1 MPPPPTVVLQ
11 GSVLNMAILN
21 PVYGLIVPF
30 LFFVT
35 IPLAILAGITT
46 TLAFSVL
53 MFRVALVYVDIA
65 VNMVPQYVAGRPV
78 YPLFRG
84 YASASSTVTPAEPA
98 TSSTPASLLL
108 LPISGGNGSGSGHSS
123 PTTSRQQAAAA
134 ATVVRRH
141 RRRRTSGASYHS
153 IGSVTPTEDHGN
165 GNGNGISGG
174 GSKRGSV
181 VMMLPPSVGIDRD
194 FEGVGGWRLDG
205 KGAADDE
212 DAWTHI
218 NSRLS
223 LPLDHHW
230 RHHHRSPSGAGT
242 ATPGGN
248 NGGEYLMM
256 RSPSGPGLGL
266 GLGSDERSPE
276 HGTKRGRERREK
288 DGGTRGSGG
297 RTPTKMLPP
306 LTTMDGADGSYFP
319 RVASPRAEREVC

>member
-1 MPPPPTVVLQ
+1 
-11 GSVLNMAILN
+11 MAILN

-108 LPISGGNGSGSGHSS
+108 PISGGNGSGSGHSS

-134 ATVVRRH
+134 AVVVRRH
-141 RRRRTSGASYHS
+141 RRRRTSGASYNS
-153 IGSVTPTEDHGN
+153 IGSVTPTEDHG
-165 GNGNGISGG
+165 GGNGIGGG

-256 RSPSGPGLGL
+256 RSPSGPGLGF
-266 GLGSDERSPE
+266 GPDERSPE

-288 DGGTRGSGG
+288 DGSTRSSGG

>member
-1 MPPPPTVVLQ
+1 
-11 GSVLNMAILN
+11 MALLN

-65 VNMVPQYVAGRPV
+65 VNMVSQYVAGRPV
-78 YPLFRG
+78 YPLSRG
-84 YASASSTVTPAEPA
+84 YANASSTVTPAAPLA
-98 TSSTPASLLL
+98 SNTPPPLP
-108 LPISGGNGSGSGHSS
+108 PISSGGHGSAHSS
-123 PTTSRQQAAAA
+123 PTTSRQAAAA
-134 ATVVRRH
+134 AAAAVRRH
-141 RRRRTSGASYHS
+141 RRRRTSGASFNS
-153 IGSVTPTEDHGN
+153 IGSVTPTDDHNNN
-165 GNGNGISGG
+165 GNG
-174 GSKRGSV
+174 SKRSSV
-181 VMMLPPSVGIDRD
+181 MLIPSSVGIDRD

-205 KGAADDE
+205 KGPIDDE

-256 RSPSGPGLGL
+256 KSPSGPGLGF
-266 GLGSDERSPE
+266 GLEERSPE

-288 DGGTRGSGG
+288 DGSTKSSGG
-297 RTPTKMLPP
+297 RTPTKMLPA
-306 LTTMDGADGSYFP
+306 LTMMDGADGSYFP
-319 RVASPRAEREVC
+319 RVPSPRAEREVC